1 MSTNVL
7 ELIQYI
13 TWLATE
19 RGEVLSP
26 IRLVKFLYLTD
37 LYHARKNDGD
47 TLTGWPWKFV
57 HYGPFCGES
66 LDAIKRAVDEGF
78 IEAFPYESQFNDEEH
93 FLYKHRADREPA
105 IGSSLPFYITGP
117 LQGAVRKWAGDT
129 YALLDHVYFE
139 TEPMMSVKPGDL
151 LDFSSAQEPEPVK
164 HISMKKLS
172 KQKIAKGKLLIS
184 KMREN
189 QESLFRLVQERPIYD
204 NAYFEALD
212 YLNGDALDFPV
223 QGEAKIEDSVSEYD

>member
-1 MSTNVL
+1 MTTKIL
-7 ELIQYI
+7 ELIRYI

-19 RGEVLSP
+19 RDEVLSP
-26 IRLVKFLYLTD
+26 IRLIKFLYLTD
-37 LYHARKNDGD
+37 LYYARKNDGAI
-47 TLTGWPWKFV
+47 LTGWPWKFV

-66 LDAIKRAVDEGF
+66 LEAIKRAVDGGF
-78 IEAFPYESQFNDEEH
+78 IEAFPYESQFDDEEH
-93 FLYKHRADREPA
+93 FLYKHRAEREPA

-139 TEPMMSVKPGDL
+139 TEPMMGVQPGDL

-172 KQKIAKGKLLIS
+172 KKKIEKGKLLIS
-184 KMREN
+184 KIREN
-189 QESLFRLVQERPIYD
+189 QEKYIRLDREQPIYD
-204 NAYFEALD
+204 EAYFEALD

-223 QGEAKIEDSVSEYD
+223 QGKAKIEDSVTEFD